1 MTTMNTGAM
10 EQALIE
16 AAKAFAARTDS
27 FAAGK
32 ADTCIDLAGRLRKF
46 GAFAS
51 AKQADFAV
59 KLVEWAKPREAA
71 AVAAAA
77 PASIP
82 MHALAK
88 AVEGFAKVSIGEL
101 VFSRDKDGARWITR
115 NDELIGRFEHGVA
128 KLFNGRMAKA
138 GIKAATVIGELVT
151 IEQDPAAAIIAHGKL
166 TGICGC
172 CGRTLTDPAS
182 IEAGIGPVCAKKF
195 GI

>member
-16 AAKAFAARTDS
+16 AARVFAARTDS

-32 ADTCIDLAGRLRKF
+32 ADTCLDLAGRLRKF

-51 AKQADFAV
+51 AKQADFAA
-59 KLVEWAKPREAA
+59 KLVEWSKPREAA
-71 AVAAAA
+71 AVAVAA
-77 PASIP
+77 PTVVAMP
-82 MHALAK
+82 ELARAIK
-88 AVEGFAKVSIGEL
+88 GFAKVTIGKVVFTRDTDGDRWVLWGEHL
-101 VFSRDKDGARWITR
+101 V
-115 NDELIGRFEHGVA
+115 GRFESGFV
-128 KLFNGRMAKA
+128 KLFARRISNLGLTNGAVA
-138 GIKAATVIGELVT
+138 DVLST

-172 CGRTLTDPAS
+172 CGRTLTDPDS